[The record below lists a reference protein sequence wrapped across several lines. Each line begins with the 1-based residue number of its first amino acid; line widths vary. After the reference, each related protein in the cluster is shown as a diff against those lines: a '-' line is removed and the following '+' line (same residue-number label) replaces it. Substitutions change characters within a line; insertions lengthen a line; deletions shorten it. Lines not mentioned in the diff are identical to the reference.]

1 MQTRT
6 HKGLYDNKENICT
19 LAHVVIWNN
28 AVSTSPKTV
37 IQVVKIAFLLIKLF
51 MRAKTYICIFFPSGN
66 QDLSFP
72 PDDLL
77 LYCHT
82 PCWSHSKTGKPNF
95 TKHCV
100 FILSAIKIKRKWV
113 AVRGGW
119 KYAGHIGIST
129 PKPSPCCP
137 QGFTVNAPTPLLQ
150 GKFPLLGLIS
160 WLASLICLF
169 ASLII
174 NMSASIIT

>member
-19 LAHVVIWNN
+19 LAHVVRWNN

-129 PKPSPCCP
+129 PNPSPCCP

>member
-19 LAHVVIWNN
+19 LAHVVRWNN

-37 IQVVKIAFLLIKLF
+37 IQAVKIAFLLIKLF
-51 MRAKTYICIFFPSGN
+51 MRAKTYICIFFPSGK

-95 TKHCV
+95 TKCCV

-129 PKPSPCCP
+129 PQPL
-137 QGFTVNAPTPLLQ
+137 PLLPSRIYC
-150 GKFPLLGLIS
+150 KRPHPPPSRKVSIAWAYLMI
-160 WLASLICLF
+160 
-169 ASLII
+169 
-174 NMSASIIT
+174 SIIDLPFCLSDY